1 MDIKE
6 LALKIA
12 EEMGGNLYTLMD
24 RCEDFATRMIAAYLK
39 EQEPDGWI
47 DGEGDP
53 YDQHGWGKK
62 PPKGW
67 TTCEENSY
75 PVFRAPP
82 FPAIPDERI
91 ATIEQQNAELVAA
104 LKVIA
109 WNADMYL
116 PATMRQVATEALSKV
131 KQP

>member
-1 MDIKE
+1 MAVMDELMGPRDTFASTKE
-6 LALKIA
+6 RMA
-12 EEMGGNLYTLMD
+12 
-24 RCEDFATRMIAAYLK
+24 DFATRLIAFYLK

-82 FPAIPDERI
+82 LPAIPDERI
-91 ATIEQQNAELVAA
+91 SELEQQNAELVAA
-104 LKVIA
+104 LELIYSGSTPAKFIA
-109 WNADMYL
+109 RL
-116 PATMRQVATEALSKV
+116 ALAKV